1 MAKNANRTVVWGGK
15 VLKIKKRKLGY
26 TQLIVLSF
34 LGVIIVGALILCLPI
49 SSVTREWTHPFDALF
64 TATSATCITG
74 LVVVDTYTHW
84 SLFGQFI
91 ILLLI
96 QIGGLG
102 FMIIM
107 TLFAIVTHRRIT
119 LHQRKL
125 LMQSSGNYQLDGVM
139 SLIQKILLG
148 TAIFEGA
155 GAIFLAVRFIPRM
168 GFWEGLYNA
177 VFHSVSA
184 FCNAGFDLM
193 GKYGQYSSL
202 TTFRD
207 DPMVQIVIMMLI
219 VIGGVGFFVWSDILK
234 CKLRFKKYTLHTK
247 IVLVMTVFLIL
258 AGALGFFILERND
271 SMKDFSLGE
280 QILASFFQSVTT
292 RTAGFNTVDQAALSD
307 GGSMLSVILM
317 LIGGSPGSTAGGMKT
332 TTILIVM
339 LNVAASI
346 RNREGIEIFKKRIDD
361 ETVKQAAAI
370 TGIYMLLTI
379 VVSTVI
385 VAVEPVDLEYVLFE
399 VSSAIGTVGITMGL
413 TPSLSGFS
421 RVILMLLMFVGRV
434 GGLTFALAFST
445 ESVVPDIRRPREK
458 VLVG

>member
-1 MAKNANRTVVWGGK
+1 M
-15 VLKIKKRKLGY
+15 KIKKRKLSY
-26 TQLIVLSF
+26 TQLIALSF
-34 LGVIIVGALILCLPI
+34 LGVIVVGALILCLPI
-49 SSVTREWTHPFDALF
+49 SSAERAWTNPLDALF
-64 TATSATCITG
+64 TATSATCVTG
-74 LVVVDTYTHW
+74 LIVVDTYTHW
-84 SLFGQFI
+84 SIFGQII

-102 FMIIM
+102 FMTIM
-107 TLFAIVTHRRIT
+107 TLFAIITHRRIT

-125 LMQSSGNYQLDGVM
+125 LMQTAGNYQLDGVM
-139 SLIQKILLG
+139 SLIQKILIG
-148 TAIFEGA
+148 TACFEGA
-155 GAIFLAVRFIPRM
+155 GALLLACRFIPMM

-177 VFHSVSA
+177 VFHAVSA

-193 GKYGQYSSL
+193 GKYGQFSSL
-202 TTFRD
+202 TTFRG
-207 DPMVQIVIMMLI
+207 DPFVQIVIMLLI
-219 VIGGVGFFVWSDILK
+219 VIGGVGFFVWSDLLK
-234 CKLRFKKYTLHTK
+234 CKFQFKKYALHTK
-247 IVLVMTVFLIL
+247 IVLTTTIFLIL
-258 AGALGFFILERND
+258 TGALGFFILERD
-271 SMKDFSLGE
+271 ASMAELPLWEKM
-280 QILASFFQSVTT
+280 LASFFQSVTT

-307 GGSMLSVILM
+307 GGAMLSVILM

-339 LNVAASI
+339 LNVAANI

-370 TGIYMLLTI
+370 TGIYMILTI

-385 VAVEPVDLEYVLFE
+385 VAVEPMDLEHVLFE

-421 RVILMLLMFVGRV
+421 HVILMLLMFVGRV

-445 ESVVPDIRRPREK
+445 ESVIPDIRRPREK